1 MTEKYDETAEKKEV
15 AATQETELSGS
26 GVGVDEPE
34 AISGGSQLEVAASTT
49 EDAASSDAADASE
62 SSSEP
67 VKSAAPKDGDETAA
81 GAQTSKMAQYD
92 ETFVTLEPGQIVE
105 GKVIQI
111 GPDEVMVDVGYKS
124 EGRIPLHE
132 LGLKSGE
139 SPEEAI
145 SVGDVVEVFVLK
157 VEDQE
162 GNVLLSKRRADG
174 RVAWEELE
182 KAKEADEVIEAPVT
196 ERVKGGLLV
205 DVGVRGFVPASHV
218 ARNYVEDLD
227 RYVGETLRLKV
238 IELDRQRNNVVLS
251 HKDVLEEEFAKAK
264 DEAFSSL
271 NEGVV
276 AKGVVRRITDFGAF
290 VDIGGGVEGLL
301 HVSEMAWSRVRH
313 PSDVVSEGQ
322 EVDVMVLK
330 IDEENERISLSL
342 KETLP
347 DPWLSVGQRYKVG
360 EAVKGTV
367 TRVVDFGAFVKLED
381 GIEGLVHISQL
392 ADHHVANPSEVVE
405 PNQEVEVR
413 VVSLD
418 EERRRIGLS
427 MKPPRS
433 ESQPSQPRQPR
444 SQGGGRGRGSRGGN
458 SGGGSGS
465 TGGVSGN
472 DTTVT
477 LGDVFEDLSTF
488 FDDEGDDKDDAE
500 EKE

>member
-1 MTEKYDETAEKKEV
+1 MTEKYDETTEKQEV
-15 AATQETELSGS
+15 AATQETELSG
-26 GVGVDEPE
+26 VEVDDPT
-34 AISGGSQLEVAASTT
+34 AVSGGSELEVAASTT
-49 EDAASSDAADASE
+49 EESASSDAPNDSA

-67 VKSAAPKDGDETAA
+67 VKSETPKDGEETAA

-139 SPEEAI
+139 TPEEAV
-145 SVGDVVEVFVLK
+145 SVGDVIEVFVVK

-174 RVAWEELE
+174 RVAWERLE
-182 KAKEADEVIEAPVT
+182 QAKEADEVIEAPVS

-227 RYVGETLRLKV
+227 KYVGQTLRLKV

-251 HKDVLEEEFAKAK
+251 HKDVLEAEFEQAKE
-264 DEAFSSL
+264 DAFSSL
-271 NEGVV
+271 KEGEVS
-276 AKGVVRRITDFGAF
+276 KGVVRRITDFGAF

-330 IDEENERISLSL
+330 IDAENERISLSL

-360 EAVKGTV
+360 DVVRGTV

-392 ADHHVANPSEVVE
+392 AEHHVTNPSEVVE
-405 PNQEVEVR
+405 PNQEVDVR

-433 ESQPSQPRQPR
+433 ESQSAQPRQSR
-444 SQGGGRGRGSRGGN
+444 SQGGGRGRGSRGHSGSDSGN
-458 SGGGSGS
+458 SGGVSGS
-465 TGGVSGN
+465 

-488 FDDEGDDKDDAE
+488 FDDQPSDEGKD
-500 EKE
+500 